1 MTGVPMNLVKF
12 LKTIGNE
19 NSGATA
25 VEYGLIASLVVLAAV
40 GGFQA
45 LGNSNTGGWGGVEQK
60 VTAAMG
66 N

>member
-1 MTGVPMNLVKF
+1 MKLTQF
-12 LKTIGNE
+12 LTKIGND

-45 LGNSNTGGWGGVEQK
+45 LGSSNETGWGGVNDK

>member
-1 MTGVPMNLVKF
+1 MNLVKF

-45 LGNSNTGGWGGVEQK
+45 LGNSNSGGWGGVEQK

>member
-1 MTGVPMNLVKF
+1 MNF
-12 LKTIGNE
+12 TKTLLRIGTD

-25 VEYGLIASLVVLAAV
+25 VEYGLIASLIVLAAV

-45 LGNSNTGGWGGVEQK
+45 LGNSNTTGWGGVEQK
-60 VTAAMG
+60 VTSAMS

>member
-1 MTGVPMNLVKF
+1 MNLKTF
-12 LKTIGNE
+12 LSRIGTD

-25 VEYGLIASLVVLAAV
+25 VEYGLIAALIVLAAV
-40 GGFQA
+40 GGFQT
-45 LGNSNTGGWGGVEQK
+45 LGNSNNTGWGGVNSK